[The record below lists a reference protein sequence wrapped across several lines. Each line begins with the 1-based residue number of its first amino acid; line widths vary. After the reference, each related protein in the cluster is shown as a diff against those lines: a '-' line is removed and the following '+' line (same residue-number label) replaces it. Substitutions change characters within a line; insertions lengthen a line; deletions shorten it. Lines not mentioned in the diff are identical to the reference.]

1 MDVEAAGLSPVGWVR
16 EHVEQYEATGGE
28 VGHHLQGR
36 TTAVLTVT
44 GRRTGKRHRTGVTYW
59 LINGEYVVVDANGG
73 SPDRPQWSRN
83 MEQSP
88 GVGLQ
93 VGAAPLSGTARVVA
107 GEERKRVWEEL
118 LRLDPVYAVMQSSTT
133 RRFVIF
139 AIAVDAPDAGSIT
152 QH

>member
-59 LINGEYVVVDANGG
+59 LINGEYVVVDSNGG

-93 VGAAPLSGTARVVA
+93 VGAAPLSGTPERHRARRCRGGTEARVGRTPAA
-107 GEERKRVWEEL
+107 GPC
-118 LRLDPVYAVMQSSTT
+118 LRRDAKQHDAAVRDFRD
-133 RRFVIF
+133 RR
-139 AIAVDAPDAGSIT
+139 
-152 QH
+152 